1 MGDQVFVPAA
11 VVISTANTRERLKI
25 SPTFRQLPAIIAG
38 LEEWISGERGEASR
52 EALSAD
58 LADYRLLIADVPDVR
73 HVLAD
78 VTFDQQLTL
87 HGSRRRAELITY
99 GGGHTS
105 SDAFLYLPEDRLAL
119 MGDPLF
125 VGSHPGFPHGDP
137 REWQRILRQVR
148 DLDLD
153 QVMPGHGP
161 VGNVQDLDAERD
173 YLPRVD
179 VA

>member
-25 SPTFRQLPAIIAG
+25 SPTFHQLPAIIAG

-78 VTFDQQLTL
+78 VTFDQLLTL
-87 HGSRRRAELITY
+87 QGP
-99 GGGHTS
+99 G
-105 SDAFLYLPEDRLAL
+105 DAR
-119 MGDPLF
+119 
-125 VGSHPGFPHGDP
+125 S
-137 REWQRILRQVR
+137 
-148 DLDLD
+148 
-153 QVMPGHGP
+153 
-161 VGNVQDLDAERD
+161 
-173 YLPRVD
+173 
-179 VA
+179 